1 MSPVEFWLACVG
13 FAPVNYA
20 TRQRCKFYVFA
31 LFHYDNGFVMKI
43 VFMGTPNAAV
53 PTLERITRDK
63 HEVVAV
69 WTQPD
74 KPAGR
79 GNKLTASP
87 VKEFALQND
96 LEVHQPSKIKTA
108 ESLELFRSHR
118 ADVAVVVAYGRILPE
133 TFLQAFP
140 RGAINVHFSLLPKYR
155 GAAPVNW
162 AIAGGEQKTG
172 VTTMQ
177 MDAGLDTG
185 GILLQREIAIGA
197 DENAIELMGR
207 LSLLGADLLS
217 ETLAMFN
224 ELVAQPQDDAQA
236 TFAPIMKKEDGAID
250 WNLTAKEI
258 RNRVRGFQPFP
269 TSFTKYQDKKLTV
282 WKAQE
287 LQLSDFQS
295 QPAGEILEAKGDKLF
310 VRCGNQTVLQI
321 DELQLEGKR
330 RMTTRDFL
338 NGVKVNVGEKFG

>member
-1 MSPVEFWLACVG
+1 
-13 FAPVNYA
+13 
-20 TRQRCKFYVFA
+20 
-31 LFHYDNGFVMKI
+31 MKI
-43 VFMGTPNAAV
+43 VFMGTPQAAV
-53 PTLERITRDK
+53 SSLERILRDK

-87 VKEFALQND
+87 IKEFALRND
-96 LEVHQPSKIKTA
+96 LAIYQPTKIKTV

-118 ADVAVVVAYGRILPE
+118 ADVVVVVAYGRILPE
-133 TFLQAFP
+133 AFLQSFP

-162 AIAGGEQKTG
+162 AIAGGEGKSG

-185 GILLQREIAIGA
+185 GILLQRETEIAEN
-197 DENAIELMGR
+197 ENAIELMKR

-217 ETLAMFN
+217 ETLAMFD

-250 WNLTAKEI
+250 WNRTAREI
-258 RNRVRGFQPFP
+258 SNRVRGFQPFP
-269 TSFTKYQDKKLTV
+269 TSHTKYQDKKLTV
-282 WKAQE
+282 WKAEESQI
-287 LQLSDFQS
+287 SNFGFQT
-295 QPAGEILEAKGDKLF
+295 AGEIIEAKGDKLF
-310 VRCGNQTVLQI
+310 VGCGNQTVLQI
-321 DELQLEGKR
+321 DELQIEGKR

-338 NGVKVNVGEKFG
+338 NGVKINRGEKLG